1 MTFLDIINKLAKSR
15 KGKGVKFDLLSNVVR
30 GFKALPEN
38 GKRFKKK
45 EELKYAEIQFVSSY
59 ENAVDSVS
67 GPNAENSIGVI
78 LWFDAKEFLE
88 LYDKLPK
95 KSED

>member
-1 MTFLDIINKLAKSR
+1 MTLLDIFNKLAKNK

-38 GKRFKKK
+38 GKRFKNK
-45 EELKYAEIQFVSSY
+45 EEPEYAEVRFVTTY
-59 ENAVDSVS
+59 ENALDALR
-67 GPNAENSIGVI
+67 GPNAKDSIGVI

-88 LYDKLPK
+88 LYYELPK